1 MFPNHLVPHILY
13 GILALTFLRP
23 IVSRCEVVDPE
34 NQPPTVSNV
43 QAKQVGL
50 NEVQITYTVIDNN
63 ADQLTISVAVLTKDG
78 QTLYPKQLTGEV
90 GRSIVSGEK
99 KKILWTITDEIP
111 MYHFADGYVV
121 EIIADDQHRPAKK
134 IHWKSDGAEM
144 VLVPAGIFLMGSEK
158 MQHATPIHP
167 VTISAFYM
175 DTYEVTVGQFK
186 QFVEQ
191 TGYVYDFWPEVS
203 ILAPTDNHPMIFI
216 TWYDAM
222 AYCNWASKRLPTE
235 AEWEYAARGGLAK
248 RPYPWGSIIN
258 HQQANY
264 AISVNDGNRQLKS
277 IGNFFPNGY
286 GLYDLAGNVFEWC
299 LDAFDDKFYQYSPSK
314 NPLASDLSLT
324 DLKRNFTTVK
334 SGRVLRGGSYHY
346 NAQYVRV
353 DYRDYANPDHRFD
366 AGGFRCVVEASK
378 K

>member
-1 MFPNHLVPHILY
+1 M
-13 GILALTFLRP
+13 
-23 IVSRCEVVDPE
+23 
-34 NQPPTVSNV
+34 
-43 QAKQVGL
+43 
-50 NEVQITYTVIDNN
+50 
-63 ADQLTISVAVLTKDG
+63 
-78 QTLYPKQLTGEV
+78 
-90 GRSIVSGEK
+90 
-99 KKILWTITDEIP
+99 
-111 MYHFADGYVV
+111 
-121 EIIADDQHRPAKK
+121 
-134 IHWKSDGAEM
+134 
-144 VLVPAGIFLMGSEK
+144 
-158 MQHATPIHP
+158 
-167 VTISAFYM
+167 
-175 DTYEVTVGQFK
+175 
-186 QFVEQ
+186 
-191 TGYVYDFWPEVS
+191 
-203 ILAPTDNHPMIFI
+203 
-216 TWYDAM
+216 
-222 AYCNWASKRLPTE
+222 PTE

-248 RPYPWGSIIN
+248 RSYPWGSIIN